1 MEDKINVSNE
11 RINSELTI
19 FLFKEDDNFIAYS
32 PALDLSGYGKT
43 EDDARA
49 SFDIVLKEYFDYT
62 IHEGTLYQDLK
73 SHGKLYDELGKKGYV
88 ERVPLNNDMSA
99 PLWRLVNSNDRTER
113 ICQSLREIRMIK
125 DSGQKPKTADELFDE
140 L

>member
-1 MEDKINVSNE
+1 MEDKINVSSE

-49 SFDIVLKEYFDYT
+49 SFNIVLKENFDYA
-62 IHEGTLYQDLK
+62 IHDGTLWQDLK
-73 SHGKLYDELGKKGYV
+73 SHGW
-88 ERVPLNNDMSA
+88 N
-99 PLWRLVNSNDRTER
+99 
-113 ICQSLREIRMIK
+113 
-125 DSGQKPKTADELFDE
+125 
-140 L
+140 